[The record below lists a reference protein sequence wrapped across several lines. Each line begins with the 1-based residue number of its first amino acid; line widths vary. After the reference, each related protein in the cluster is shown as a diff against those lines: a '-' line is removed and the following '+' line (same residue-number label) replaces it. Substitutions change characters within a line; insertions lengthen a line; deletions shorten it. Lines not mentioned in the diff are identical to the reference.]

1 MITRIFSWGSRA
13 AALLVAVATCGVTAS
28 GQDRPGYF
36 TDPATGIVY
45 RQVTRSVERPVVETK
60 IEQQEQ
66 TVYRPQTVKETRPET
81 KTVFTPVTEYQWQ
94 TYVQGRWNPFR
105 QPTVAYKPVP
115 QTRWEARSE
124 VVNRTETR
132 TQWVAEKR
140 TVEVPHRIV
149 RMDREQKVDYEVVGR
164 VAPQATHPNT
174 APPSIA
180 SRLQPLASN
189 TNIQPLATTLPSP
202 AANQFAGPQI
212 AGTVGRMTSDP
223 PRRSTS
229 QSGMR
234 TTELYPTGPTVYG
247 SALPAGSTGIANL
260 PGLSLWR

>member
-1 MITRIFSWGSRA
+1 MITRIFSWGSRS
-13 AALLVAVATCGVTAS
+13 AALFVTVAICGATAS
-28 GQDRPGYF
+28 GQERPGYF

-66 TVYRPQTVKETRPET
+66 TVYRPETVKETRPET

-124 VVNRTETR
+124 VINRTQTR

-140 TVEVPHRIV
+140 TVDVPHRIV
-149 RMDREQKVDYEVVGR
+149 RMDREQKVEYEVVGR
-164 VAPQATHPNT
+164 VCAADDQSERGAASDRISITAAGQQHQRPAICCGRGNVAFTSSKSICRPTNRGDGRTNDQRSAAPVDQPKRAADNRVVSDG
-174 APPSIA
+174 AD
-180 SRLQPLASN
+180 RLRQCVAC
-189 TNIQPLATTLPSP
+189 
-202 AANQFAGPQI
+202 
-212 AGTVGRMTSDP
+212 R
-223 PRRSTS
+223 
-229 QSGMR
+229 
-234 TTELYPTGPTVYG
+234 
-247 SALPAGSTGIANL
+247 
-260 PGLSLWR
+260 